1 MGKNMALRT
10 VCIVL
15 FLLCASTL
23 AAQEGT
29 MSFSIGIVP
38 LDIRLDTLSEMVGTI
53 ANRYGSQ
60 IFLDKDETTLL
71 SDRLEKEAYL
81 QRNRDLGK
89 AYASHD
95 QEKLQQVLDAEQPA
109 IPLDFDS
116 LPVTYHL
123 EQFDQDLA
131 SALQASDDAL
141 AWYCSKNTYDA
152 LLLLDSEELAG
163 FQRIRTQYYHP
174 KLAEKKT
181 LTDSLVQNSYF
192 QPLEEPLEKAL
203 FALASKGNLGIV
215 TLNDIPPGLAVSVD
229 GKPTALLDTTLI
241 LSPGPHILGLNAPG
255 YQPVEMEIES
265 KADVIQPFQFSFE
278 EVAFPSLVVH
288 SETAKVHWF
297 LDGNP
302 LGEHLSISLSDPT
315 YPMVLTLSGKGFAQ
329 RVVHLDSPSYNELA
343 ITLNAKELAYP
354 SLRDDAQKDFYKRLR
369 NTILWFGTYIGC
381 AVLSQ
386 MYATDNP
393 LWQVGLVGTSSLALV
408 SSIAMAA
415 DFLSYESL
423 AGAGI

>member
-15 FLLCASTL
+15 FLLCVSTL

-38 LDIRLDTLSEMVGTI
+38 LDARLDTLTDMVGNV
-53 ANRYGSQ
+53 AKRYGSH
-60 IFLDKDETTLL
+60 IFLDKDEKMLL
-71 SDRLEKEAYL
+71 LEQWEKDAQI
-81 QRNRDLGK
+81 QRNSELGK
-89 AYASHD
+89 AYNLLD
-95 QEKLQQVLDAEQPA
+95 QEKIQQIFNTEHQAT
-109 IPLDFDS
+109 PLDFDS

-123 EQFDQDLA
+123 EQFDQNLA

-141 AWYCSKNTYDA
+141 AWFCSKNTFDA
-152 LLLLDSEELAG
+152 LFLLDSEELAG
-163 FQRIRTQYYHP
+163 FQRIRIQYYHP
-174 KLAEKKT
+174 KLTEKKT
-181 LTDSLVQNSYF
+181 LSDSLVQNSYF

-203 FALASKGNLGIV
+203 FALASKGNLGII
-215 TLNDIPPGLAVSVD
+215 TLNDIPPGLAVSID
-229 GKPTALLDTTLI
+229 GKPAELLDTTLI

-255 YQPVEMEIES
+255 YQSMEMEIVS

-278 EVAFPSLVVH
+278 EVTFPSLVVH
-288 SETAKVHWF
+288 SETAKVNWF
-297 LDGNP
+297 LDGKP
-302 LGEHLSISLSDPT
+302 LGEQLSISLSDPT
-315 YPMVLTLSGKGFAQ
+315 YPMVLTLNREGFAQ
-329 RVVHLDSPSYNELA
+329 RVVHLDSPPYKELTV
-343 ITLNAKELAYP
+343 TLNAKELAYP

-393 LWQVGLVGTSSLALV
+393 LWQVGLVGTSSVALV
-408 SSIAMAA
+408 SSIAMAV
-415 DFLSYESL
+415 DFLSYESM
-423 AGAGI
+423 ADAGI